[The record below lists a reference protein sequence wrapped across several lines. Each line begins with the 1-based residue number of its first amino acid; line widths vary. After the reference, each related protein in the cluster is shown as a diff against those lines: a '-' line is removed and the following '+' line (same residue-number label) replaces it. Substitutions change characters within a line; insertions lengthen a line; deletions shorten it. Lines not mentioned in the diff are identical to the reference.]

1 MCLLVAFIFNL
12 KQIKTATV
20 PQALH
25 VFYTPTTK
33 KPYIAWG
40 WGEILLAMLKI
51 YFSCIAVTS

>member
-33 KPYIAWG
+33 KNRTLHG
-40 WGEILLAMLKI
+40 DGEK
-51 YFSCIAVTS
+51 SC